1 MRSCTWF
8 YVILCCSNCMVEYT
22 LFLIWCCMFVRR
34 TPHPSLFLMSIKFI
48 FIFDKKKKKKK
59 KLQFGDVLQSHFPE
73 KMQSSSSNIN
83 YRSRTRMRFS
93 NTMKKKERKKKLATL
108 PKYFVVA
115 NLITPYL

>member
-48 FIFDKKKKKKK
+48 FIFDQKKKKNCN
-59 KLQFGDVLQSHFPE
+59 LEMSFNLIFPE